1 MLTMYTNINIR
12 IVDMDIITL
21 RSLIV
26 LKIKMSTALI
36 SHLYRGKLLQHIPFL
51 ELSLIRK
58 AKNIS
63 SSKHTKSLEVCIF
76 GSI

>member
-1 MLTMYTNINIR
+1 
-12 IVDMDIITL
+12 MDIIIL
-21 RSLIV
+21 RNLIA

-51 ELSLIRK
+51 QLSLIRK

-63 SSKHTKSLEVCIF
+63 SSKHTEYPDPEVWYTRIDKAYLP
-76 GSI
+76 